1 MINIPSPMATEA
13 KLIIAAI
20 AAIVC
25 FGAGWL
31 TNGWRIS
38 NEISDIKRD
47 QEQARADALHFA
59 NAGLISAWRRGDDLS
74 AKAAD
79 LEARNIQLSEGKT
92 REIVRLTDGRPCIG
106 SAAVRVLNRSTAPGQ
121 PGLSVPPASSEPAAD
136 DGGFATDT
144 DIALW
149 IAGAQ
154 RAYSTCQG
162 RLKAIADFY
171 TQEPAK

>member
-1 MINIPSPMATEA
+1 MMSIPSPVATEA
-13 KLIIAAI
+13 KLIIAAL
-20 AAIVC
+20 AAIAC
-25 FGAGWL
+25 FGAGWIV
-31 TNGWRIS
+31 NGWRIS
-38 NEISDIKRD
+38 NEISDMERD
-47 QEQARADALHFA
+47 QEKARADALHFA
-59 NAGLISAWRRGDDLS
+59 NAGLVAAWRRGDDLS

-79 LEARNIQLSEGKT
+79 LEARNIQLSEEKS

-106 SAAVRVLNRSTAPGQ
+106 GAAVRVLNRSAAPVQ
-121 PGLSVPPASSEPAAD
+121 PGLSVPPASGEPAAD

-154 RAYSTCQG
+154 RAYATCQG

-171 TQEPAK
+171 RQEPAK